1 MEFHKQRTTN
11 NKQQTTKFRLSRTF
25 FLPILDIFT
34 LGIWGIVLL
43 KYWHSGELNLLIHPH
58 YFGLIVVTGLA
69 LLSIAAWKMLWL
81 LKRWR
86 QHVSG
91 RSVNIPLVQHL
102 SLFPPGL
109 SSSLL
114 LVIAILGLIVK
125 PKVFASD
132 TAMQRG
138 ISESVTVT
146 RLQPQAF
153 KPLSKPEERSLID
166 WIRTLNIYPEPDT
179 YTGQPVKL
187 KGFVVHPEKLPPK
200 YLLVSRFVIT
210 CCAADAY
217 PVALPVKLKVN
228 KDKYPVDTW
237 IEVEGKMIT
246 ENLEGER
253 QLTIEANSIEKI
265 DKPDNPY
272 NY

>member
-1 MEFHKQRTTN
+1 MKSRLPRT
-11 NKQQTTKFRLSRTF
+11 L
-25 FLPILDIFT
+25 FLPLLDIFT
-34 LGIWGIVLL
+34 LGVWGIVLL
-43 KYWHSGELNLLIHPH
+43 KYWQSGELNLLIHPH
-58 YFGLIVVTGLA
+58 YFGLIVATGLA

-86 QHVSG
+86 QQTSG
-91 RSVNIPLVQHL
+91 KSATMSAIQHL
-102 SLFPPGL
+102 SLFPPGW

-114 LVIAILGLIVK
+114 LSIAILGLIVK

-132 TAMQRG
+132 TAIQRG
-138 ISESVTVT
+138 IMESVTVT

-153 KPLSKPEERSLID
+153 TPQSKPEERSLID
-166 WIRTLNIYPEPDT
+166 WVRTLNIYPEPDS
-179 YTGQPVKL
+179 YTGQPVKVT
-187 KGFVVHPEKLPPK
+187 GFVIHPPKLSSK
-200 YLLVSRFVIT
+200 YLLISRFIIT

-217 PVALPVKLKVN
+217 PVGLPVKLKVN

-253 QLTIEANSIEKI
+253 QLTIEASSVTKI